1 MQTQSFA
8 GRVASVGVKGFG
20 PNSAQLLFS
29 IAPPT
34 GAPKSFVALAPSTA
48 LAHEPAAPGHEPQ
61 VFAAMAAL
69 LTAMCGQNREVRV
82 EYVTPEGGGTDIVA
96 SVEVPA

>member
-1 MQTQSFA
+1 MQTQFFA
-8 GRVASVGVKGFG
+8 GRVASVSVKGFG

-29 IAPPT
+29 IAPRT
-34 GAPKSFVALAPSTA
+34 GAAKSFVALAPSTS

-61 VFAAMAAL
+61 VFAAMTAL
-69 LTAMCGQNREVRV
+69 LMALYGKDQEVRV

-96 SVEVPA
+96 SIDVPA